1 MFGRIKVDLGTRPD
15 SIAVPERAVTELQGK
30 SFVWA
35 VGSDNKVMQR
45 AVKVGGQLGENLLIL
60 DGLKP
65 GDRIVVEGLQKVR
78 EGAPVEPKTA
88 AEIAQSTPTNDLTKT
103 GRE

>member
-1 MFGRIKVDLGTRPD
+1 
-15 SIAVPERAVTELQGK
+15 
-30 SFVWA
+30 
-35 VGSDNKVMQR
+35 
-45 AVKVGGQLGENLLIL
+45 LIL

-65 GDRIVVEGLQKVR
+65 GDRIVVEGLQKVK

-88 AEIAQSTPTNDLTKT
+88 AELAEAAPASTNNLSKT